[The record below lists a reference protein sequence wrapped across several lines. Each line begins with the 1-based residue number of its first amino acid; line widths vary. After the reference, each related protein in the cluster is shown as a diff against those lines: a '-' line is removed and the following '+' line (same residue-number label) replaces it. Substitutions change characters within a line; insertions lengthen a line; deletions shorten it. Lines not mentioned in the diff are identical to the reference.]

1 MALIKIPKEMG
12 STPGIVDNSN
22 ATAIT
27 IDSSEN
33 LTLSGSTV
41 VLNNAG
47 GDAQMYFGGT
57 SGTNRMYLARSGS
70 DSLLWNVSNG
80 LMKFGVNNQE
90 ALRLT
95 AARDMYFGSF
105 SGDAAH
111 VGHIM
116 QANGALYNTR
126 DQGTVQY
133 LRRLTTDGAI
143 VEFNKDTS
151 LVGSIGT
158 AGGDLTVNAASL
170 GVLQVGGASKYGWN
184 GSFIYP
190 TNDNARDLGTSNFRF
205 KDLYLSGGV
214 SVTTAVE
221 NGTAQFKTLN
231 ANPATPQEQFYVGN
245 NLQHVDLGN
254 KRGDLKFF
262 TGTTEKMRLDSSG
275 NLLVGTTSGSTKL
288 TVQGTGTGDIQ
299 TVLSGST
306 ANTNV
311 GMIVFRDGA
320 SDYCGQITS
329 NGATN
334 TVSYVSASD
343 QRLKENIEDADDAGS
358 KIDAIQVRQYDWKKS
373 NIHQDYGVIAQELA
387 EVAPEAVHQPEDL
400 EEMMGV
406 DYSKLVPMLI
416 KEIQS
421 LRNRVAQL
429 EE

>member
-275 NLLVGTTSGSTKL
+275 NLLVGATSTLRNNKFHASSNNFVGGFNVTG
-288 TVQGTGTGDIQ
+288 GTGEA
-299 TVLSGST
+299 V
-306 ANTNV
+306 A
-311 GMIVFRDGA
+311 FF
-320 SDYCGQITS
+320 S
-329 NGATN
+329 NGTVTGTISVTGSSTSYN
-334 TVSYVSASD
+334 TSSD
-343 QRLKENIEDADDAGS
+343 QRLKENIADADDAGS
-358 KIDAIQVRQYDWKKS
+358 KIDAIQVRKYDWKADGS
-373 NIHQDYGVIAQELA
+373 HQDYGMIAQELL
-387 EVAPEAVHQPEDL
+387 EVAPEAVSVPEDS

>member
-190 TNDNARDLGTSNFRF
+190 TSDNARDLGTSSFRF
-205 KDLYLSGGV
+205 KDIFLSGGV
-214 SVTTAVE
+214 NFSA
-221 NGTAQFKTLN
+221 N
-231 ANPATPQEQFYVGN
+231 ANAGGMTSETLDDYEYGTWTPAIAGCTISIGRANYIKIGGLVKLDFNLVITGN
-245 NLQHVDLGN
+245 
-254 KRGDLKFF
+254 
-262 TGTTEKMRLDSSG
+262 DSSG
-275 NLLVGTTSGSTKL
+275 AAMTI
-288 TVQGTGTGDIQ
+288 TGVPFTA
-299 TVLSGST
+299 TT
-306 ANTNV
+306 ANSESTNNP
-311 GMIVFRDGA
+311 MIRYFDFDSGTIDVLMYHYSRTSTIEFYEISDDSNWSIIRRD
-320 SDYCGQITS
+320 QITS
-329 NGATN
+329 SSAAIIGTLII
-334 TVSYVSASD
+334 TVD
-343 QRLKENIEDADDAGS
+343 
-358 KIDAIQVRQYDWKKS
+358 
-373 NIHQDYGVIAQELA
+373 
-387 EVAPEAVHQPEDL
+387 
-400 EEMMGV
+400 
-406 DYSKLVPMLI
+406 
-416 KEIQS
+416 
-421 LRNRVAQL
+421 
-429 EE
+429 